1 MYVVYVSHPYGGKG
15 TNRVL
20 CDAAIKMLASQ
31 LPEVTFVSALHAIR
45 RPYNA
50 LIYKDGLKL
59 CLELE
64 QACDAVLMTGDWGG
78 SVGGQTELAFAYK
91 LGIPVSQSIEELK
104 EGVDY
109 IPLEPDARKEN
120 FYKEFDAH
128 IAAAKEAVRKWNKKE
143 RKNENN
149 VAGVDKSREKK

>member
-91 LGIPVSQSIEELK
+91 LGIPVSQSIE
-104 EGVDY
+104 
-109 IPLEPDARKEN
+109 DARKEN

>member
-20 CDAAIKMLASQ
+20 CDAAIKMLAKM

-45 RPYNA
+45 RPYDA

-64 QACDAVLMTGDWGG
+64 RACDAVLMTGEWGG
-78 SVGGQTELAFAYK
+78 SVGCQTELAFAYQM
-91 LGIPVSQSIEELK
+91 GIPVFKSIEELK
-104 EGVDY
+104 ERLDD
-109 IPLEPDARKEN
+109 IPLAPDTRKEN

-128 IAAAKEAVRKWNKKE
+128 IAAAREAVRRWNKKE
-143 RKNENN
+143 RK
-149 VAGVDKSREKK
+149 K